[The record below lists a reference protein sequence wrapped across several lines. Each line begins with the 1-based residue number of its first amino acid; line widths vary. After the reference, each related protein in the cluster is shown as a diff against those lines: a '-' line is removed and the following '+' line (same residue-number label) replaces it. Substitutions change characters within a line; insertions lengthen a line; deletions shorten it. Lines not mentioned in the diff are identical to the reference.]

1 MCPKFAVRDTWL
13 GRYLESATMPTGD
26 ARITVTTW
34 THSPERA
41 FPFQSI
47 KAARRMAA
55 ALGEGERFQAV
66 KLRERPP
73 KATERGFE

>member
-41 FPFQSI
+41 FPFPSI
-47 KAARRMAA
+47 KAAGRMAA
-55 ALGEGERFQAV
+55 ALGEGERFRAV
-66 KLRERPP
+66 KCTAIDTDKR
-73 KATERGFE
+73 KGI